1 MNFEKNNERYL
12 NQIINK
18 KKYKKIFIISGYNSF
33 KYSGIQKV
41 INFNNREKKFFYFF
55 KESYLPDIKEL
66 LKLTISISK
75 INPDLILA
83 IGGGAVLDYA
93 KIANIIDLKNINE
106 LRKKLIKYET
116 PGKKKNYPLI
126 AIPTTA
132 GSGAEVTSNAVIYIN
147 NVKYS
152 VESKLLVP
160 SYFILIPKLILK
172 NPKKL
177 KSSSGFDAIAQ
188 SLESLISMKSNSQSV
203 NFAKKSLILSSRNYL
218 KFLDKPN
225 FNNSTNMLLAANLS
239 GKAINISKTTAPHA
253 ISYPFSS
260 IYNIHHGHAVS
271 LNIEKFFY
279 INYLLKDKS
288 KSKFDLSKRYEIIF
302 NIFDVK
308 NIVEFVNYLKHI
320 KKKAG
325 LVDDY
330 KELGINIQS
339 NVSKILKEINLL
351 RLKNNPISYTKND
364 LKKIILDQNFKPKF

>member
-1 MNFEKNNERYL
+1 M
-12 NQIINK
+12 
-18 KKYKKIFIISGYNSF
+18 
-33 KYSGIQKV
+33 
-41 INFNNREKKFFYFF
+41 
-55 KESYLPDIKEL
+55 
-66 LKLTISISK
+66 
-75 INPDLILA
+75 
-83 IGGGAVLDYA
+83 
-93 KIANIIDLKNINE
+93 
-106 LRKKLIKYET
+106 IKYET
-116 PGKKKNYPLI
+116 PGKKNNYPLI

-132 GSGAEVTSNAVIYIN
+132 GSGGEVTSNAVIYIN

-152 VESKLLVP
+152 VESKLLIP
-160 SYFILIPKLILK
+160 SYFILIPKLILR

-330 KELGINIQS
+330 KELGINIKS

-351 RLKNNPISYTKND
+351 RLKNNPIDYTKND